1 MIRCPVC
8 QSNRVVVVVSPDPH
22 AFCARC
28 GAAWTQ
34 DGKVQRD
41 VRPASQADA
50 RPRAEEDAGPIPWV
64 SA

>member
-28 GAAWTQ
+28 AAVWTQ
-34 DGKVQRD
+34 NGDVQRD
-41 VRPASQADA
+41 VRPASQEEP
-50 RPRAEEDAGPIPWV
+50 PRRTLEDAGPIPWA